1 MTRFTA
7 CFLFILLPAL
17 AHGEISVRIFARSK
31 PLTVIFTPS
40 SGEYFIHT
48 SSSDSIPVAVNE
60 PVIVTRYDDNVI
72 LKMKTGA
79 SVAISSVIFT
89 PSGEGCQFTL
99 RAIGKSDPVKLLNGT
114 LKIGSFPGSLLVINI
129 TDIEDYLPGVVRAE
143 AGSKGPAD
151 YFRAQAIVART
162 FAYRNIDRHML
173 DGYDL
178 CDDTH
183 CQVYPGIIPETTI
196 ADACRSTA
204 GMILTDRDS
213 ILIYS
218 AFHANCGGE
227 TAPSSDVWVSTQ
239 YYLKAVKD
247 PYCSSSASARWQK
260 TIPASTWVGFLRTKG
275 IIEDSR
281 SPVITSPQEE
291 TKRMKYMMIAGKSL
305 SYDEIRA
312 EFNLRSSFFTVVP
325 AADSV
330 IIRGRGYGHGVGLC
344 QDGARGM
351 AARGKGHR
359 EITAFYYPGTLLMDV
374 KNARKPVRL

>member
-7 CFLFILLPAL
+7 CILFILLPGL
-17 AHGEISVRIFARSK
+17 VHGEISVRIFARSK
-31 PLTVIFTPS
+31 PLTVVFTPS
-40 SGEYFIHT
+40 SGEYFIRT
-48 SSSDSIPVAVNE
+48 SSGDSMHVAVNE
-60 PVIVTRYDDNVI
+60 SVIVTRYDDNVI

-79 SVAISSVIFT
+79 SAAISSVIFT
-89 PSGEGCQFTL
+89 PAEKSCQFTL

-114 LKIGSFPGSLLVINI
+114 LEIGSFPGSLLVINI

-143 AGSKGPAD
+143 AGAQGPAD

-162 FAYRNIDRHML
+162 FAYRNSERHML

-213 ILIYS
+213 ILIFS

-227 TAPSSDVWVSTQ
+227 TASSSDVWVSTQ
-239 YYLKAVKD
+239 YYLKAVTD
-247 PYCSSSASARWQK
+247 PYCSTSASARWKK
-260 TIPASTWVGFLRTKG
+260 TIPVSTWIGFLRTKG

-291 TKRMKYMMIAGKSL
+291 SKRMKYMMIAGKSL

-312 EFNLRSSFFTVVP
+312 EFNLRSSFFTVLP

-330 IIRGRGYGHGVGLC
+330 VIRTV
-344 QDGARGM
+344 M
-351 AARGKGHR
+351 
-359 EITAFYYPGTLLMDV
+359 V
-374 KNARKPVRL
+374 